1 MPDYPPQ
8 LITYLRLGKLFA
20 DHHRT
25 SELTVQGKSMGPL
38 FSAPVRV
45 LLEHGTGS
53 LRPGDVMVYTT
64 GADIVAHRLL
74 AVRWAGRGRFY
85 LAKGDANPNPD
96 PPVPEQ
102 AVIGR
107 ALGILAADGL
117 QPLAR
122 RRAAATLTLCWLA
135 VRPHVPWRARTA
147 GRRILTWC
155 RRKSHVR

>member
-1 MPDYPPQ
+1 MPDHHPD
-8 LITYLRLGKLFA
+8 LATYLRLGRLFA

-25 SELTVQGKSMGPL
+25 SELAIQGKSMGAL
-38 FSAPVRV
+38 FQQPTRIV
-45 LLEHGTGS
+45 LEHGTGS

-74 AVRWAGRGRFY
+74 AVRWAGRGRVY

-107 ALGILAADGL
+107 ALAILAADGSH
-117 QPLAR
+117 PLCR
-122 RRAAATLTLCWLA
+122 RRAAAAVTLCWLA
-135 VRPHVPWRARTA
+135 VRPYVPWRFRTA
-147 GRRILTWC
+147 GRRILAWC
-155 RRKSHVR
+155 RRRSHVR